1 MKQLCIFQEHGGA
14 LYTEVG
20 RARITFFA
28 HQIDI
33 KENNLVMMPT
43 SVQISLTEEER
54 EVFKNFKKPITPSH
68 VYSKARSIVYEIC
81 SLNVDGEEKKKLLES
96 LKKEINS
103 LIKKI

>member
-20 RARITFFA
+20 RARITFFG

-33 KENNLVMMPT
+33 KKNNLVMMPT
-43 SVQISLTEEER
+43 SVQISLTEEE
-54 EVFKNFKKPITPSH
+54 VKLFKNYKNPITPSH
-68 VYSKARSIVYEIC
+68 VYSRARSMVYEMY
-81 SLNVDGEEKKKLLES
+81 SLNGGSEEKKRLLES
-96 LKKEINS
+96 LKKEINL